1 MSEHRFTLPGTTA
14 PEVLVRTKA
23 FGFPEVVVDGLAIPR
38 QVRGGRSVWEIPV
51 GGGTRTLVI
60 RGGLSGLQG
69 AVEGELFRIERRLA
83 LWELLLAMAPISL
96 AALGVLPGVI
106 GFLAVL
112 AALRLVR
119 LPGRASIRLA
129 ILAVNLVVA
138 TLLAYLLYLATW

>member
-1 MSEHRFTLPGTTA
+1 M
-14 PEVLVRTKA
+14 
-23 FGFPEVVVDGLAIPR
+23 
-38 QVRGGRSVWEIPV
+38 
-51 GGGTRTLVI
+51 
-60 RGGLSGLQG
+60 
-69 AVEGELFRIERRLA
+69 
-83 LWELLLAMAPISL
+83 SL
-96 AALGVLPGVI
+96 ARKRDRRSMPSRHGSILTCRSHTCLSPGVI